1 MTPDERTLLTQF
13 LGDLGQTQGVAK
25 DPEAASMID
34 NAIRANPDSA
44 YVLVQHA
51 LLADQALHDA
61 QAQIAQLK
69 AQMQQ
74 GQPQP
79 SSSFLGGAGLGPS
92 VAQPR
97 YQAQPQSS
105 WGQAAQQP
113 PPQQSFF
120 GGGPFAGGG
129 PFSSGGG
136 GLGGFLRSAGTT
148 AAGVAGGEMLFSGLS
163 GLFGGHHGGG
173 FGGFGGGGGWGGG
186 GGNETIINNYNDDG
200 GGFDAGGYDSDN
212 GDRGGDDYS

>member
-13 LGDLGQTQGVAK
+13 LNDLGQTQGVAK
-25 DPEAASMID
+25 DQEAASMID
-34 NAIRANPDSA
+34 NAIRSNPDSA

-69 AQMQQ
+69 AQAQQ
-74 GQPQP
+74 GQPQGQ
-79 SSSFLGGAGLGPS
+79 SSFLGGGGLGPS
-92 VAQPR
+92 VAQPQ
-97 YQAQPQSS
+97 YQQPPQSP

-113 PPQQSFF
+113 PQQQQSFF

-129 PFSSGGG
+129 PFSGGGG
-136 GLGGFLRSAGTT
+136 GLGSFLRSAGTT

-173 FGGFGGGGGWGGG
+173 FGGFGGGGGGG
-186 GGNETIINNYNDDG
+186 ETIINNYNDDG
-200 GGFDAGGYDSDN
+200 GGYEDRGSYDSDN

>member
-13 LGDLGQTQGVAK
+13 LSDLSQTQGVAK

-34 NAIRANPDSA
+34 TAIRANPDSA

-69 AQMQQ
+69 AQATPPQQ
-74 GQPQP
+74 QP
-79 SSSFLGGAGLGPS
+79 SSFLGGAGLSPS
-92 VAQPR
+92 VAQP
-97 YQAQPQSS
+97 QPQSS

-113 PPQQSFF
+113 PQTQSFF
-120 GGGPFAGGG
+120 GGGPFAGSG
-129 PFSSGGG
+129 PFSGGG
-136 GLGGFLRSAGTT
+136 GLGSFLRSAGTT

-163 GLFGGHHGGG
+163 GLFGGHHGGWG
-173 FGGFGGGGGWGGG
+173 GGFGGGGFGGG
-186 GGNETIINNYNDDG
+186 GETVINNYNDDG
-200 GGFDAGGYDSDN
+200 GYDDRGGGYDGDN
-212 GDRGGDDYS
+212 GDPGGDDYS